1 MASSSYS
8 TALDSRK
15 LDMIKSQA
23 EFSRLLVVCRALQPF
38 VEKILYSYVHI
49 KPRRLWD
56 GNFERGALGL
66 GVLGD
71 RRRGEWTREIWIE
84 SPHTSEEPWGR
95 PYSLDGIPV
104 FQVCRLC
111 PNLRDYTLDTKNSV
125 KLEVSSPFQQ
135 DDAQV
140 ISRESRVQNLWIFD
154 WVVRLPQ
161 LLAIPLQFTALQSLS
176 IRGKMLGDD
185 VFERI
190 CFPNLRRLNLDL
202 MFFTDH
208 LVSLMDMPKLEALT
222 LKLTGEGEALLG
234 LLARRNSNLKFL
246 SIFFSCHPLLNM
258 HARLASL
265 LSSILSATSTAGL
278 QSLAVRPDSDTFAN
292 EPTSYQFPPETLL
305 LPKTVVSHPLQRL
318 SLVIEGF
325 LAGNDARA
333 KGLDEASIE
342 LLKTAAKEAAP
353 GAEIE
358 WEDASMRLMKC
369 PW

>member
-1 MASSSYS
+1 
-8 TALDSRK
+8 
-15 LDMIKSQA
+15 
-23 EFSRLLVVCRALQPF
+23 
-38 VEKILYSYVHI
+38 
-49 KPRRLWD
+49 
-56 GNFERGALGL
+56 
-66 GVLGD
+66 
-71 RRRGEWTREIWIE
+71 
-84 SPHTSEEPWGR
+84 
-95 PYSLDGIPV
+95 
-104 FQVCRLC
+104 
-111 PNLRDYTLDTKNSV
+111 
-125 KLEVSSPFQQ
+125 
-135 DDAQV
+135 
-140 ISRESRVQNLWIFD
+140 
-154 WVVRLPQ
+154 
-161 LLAIPLQFTALQSLS
+161 FTALQSLS

-222 LKLTGEGEALLG
+222 LVLTGEGEALLG

-246 SIFFSCHPLLNM
+246 SIFFSCHPLSNM

-292 EPTSYQFPPETLL
+292 ETTSYQLPPETLL
-305 LPKTVVSHPLQRL
+305 LRKIVVSHPLQRL

-325 LAGNDARA
+325 LAGNDGPLHLSRMLRSVLPSKVFPHLRTVVLLARA

-342 LLKTAAKEAAP
+342 LLKIAAKEAAP

-358 WEDASMRLMKC
+358 WEDAFMRPMKC